1 MKYNWKK
8 AFSLVEIIIALGIL
22 VIILPSFISILVLW
36 NNRLTLDRIRTES
49 SANISIVNN
58 ILHRIIKNSYGIS
71 YSHYEDNAQFDKITL
86 YDDKLEKNTIE
97 LYVKQELDK
106 DISRVYLYKD
116 NREIPLH
123 STKLFITELSIEI
136 PNRDLVTQP
145 FVSLY
150 IKGRSR
156 SPLEIPTDDR
166 FYDLYNKSESSLR
179 GRWIIKNYVP
189 STKNI

>member
-1 MKYNWKK
+1 
-8 AFSLVEIIIALGIL
+8 
-22 VIILPSFISILVLW
+22 
-36 NNRLTLDRIRTES
+36 
-49 SANISIVNN
+49 VNN